1 MNLFEKKEWTK
12 ETARDLIAFGS
23 IPFLLL
29 TIARVSVC
37 DAYYPMQF
45 IISSVLF
52 FILRMIFNAELHA
65 GLGLILLI
73 FTSIFYSNVLFMAFA
88 LIVYAGIIASLFYL
102 KRDKTG
108 ILKGILLGSIST
120 GIGYFIVRL
129 IFFEA
134 ASNF

>member
-12 ETARDLIAFGS
+12 ETARDLIALGS

-29 TIARVSVC
+29 TIVRVSTGL
-37 DAYYPMQF
+37 AYYPLQF

-52 FILRMIFNAELHA
+52 FILRMIFKAELHA
-65 GLGLILLI
+65 GLGVILLT
-73 FTSIFYSNVLFMAFA
+73 FTSIFYRSALFTAFA
-88 LIVYAGIIASLFYL
+88 LIVYAGIIVSLFYL

-108 ILKGILLGSIST
+108 ILKGILLGSISA

-129 IFFEA
+129 IFFCGRV
-134 ASNF
+134 